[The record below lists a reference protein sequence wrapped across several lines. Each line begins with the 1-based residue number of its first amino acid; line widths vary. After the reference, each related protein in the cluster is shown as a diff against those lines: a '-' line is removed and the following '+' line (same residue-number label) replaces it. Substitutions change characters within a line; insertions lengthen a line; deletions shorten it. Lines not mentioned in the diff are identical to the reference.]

1 MVLHSDSDQPTAA
14 LAQRVLKTRSE
25 ETAVQE
31 RDGIPCEIIGKY
43 LEIDGEPYVL
53 ELLHRIP
60 NY

>member
-1 MVLHSDSDQPTAA
+1 MGVSKA